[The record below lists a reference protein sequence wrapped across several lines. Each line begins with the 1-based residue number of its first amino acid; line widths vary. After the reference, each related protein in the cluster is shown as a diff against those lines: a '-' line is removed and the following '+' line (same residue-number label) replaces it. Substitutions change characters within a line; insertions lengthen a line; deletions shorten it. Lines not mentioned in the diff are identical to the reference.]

1 MVKAAKNIAVIGA
14 QWGDEGKGK
23 IVDYLSKKVDYVVR
37 FNGGNNAGHTVVNDL
52 GTFKMHLIPS
62 GVFYPHVTAIIGNGV
77 VIDPQILLSEIEEL
91 DRGGV
96 HLSNRLIISP
106 RAHVI
111 MPYHKILDGLYE
123 DHKGKKQTG
132 TLRKGISPCYADKVS
147 YMGIRIGD
155 LVNKK
160 IFKEKLLL
168 YLTIKNKII
177 QALGGKPLNSFDVY
191 TLYYN
196 FGKRLKPYIEDP
208 TPIFEK
214 VRNNGKRILYEGAH
228 GLLLDNDWGTYP
240 YVSASSVL
248 PGSIH
253 AASAG
258 DVSSLGR
265 VIGIVKAYTTRVG
278 GGPMPTELHN
288 GIGDKLQKI
297 GKEVGTTSGRTRR
310 CGWFDTEIV
319 RYSSAIGRFTEL
331 ILTKID
337 VLSTFK
343 TIKVCTGYTL
353 KSKKVSFGQL
363 HTDELFRV
371 KPIFRE
377 IEGWNSSLD
386 GIRSYKHLPRKCQQ
400 YISLIEKSVGIPI
413 TFASIGP
420 DRKALL
426 KKN

>member
-1 MVKAAKNIAVIGA
+1 MRNGHNHIAVVGA

-23 IVDYLSKKVDYVVR
+23 IVDYLAKDVDYVVR
-37 FNGGNNAGHTVVNDL
+37 YNGGNNAGHTVVNDL

-77 VIDPQILLSEIEEL
+77 VIDPETLFSEIKEL
-91 DRGGV
+91 RKGGIN
-96 HLSNRLIISP
+96 LRNRLIISP

-155 LVNKK
+155 LIKRG
-160 IFKEKLLL
+160 IFKEKLLM
-168 YLTIKNKII
+168 YLAIKNKII
-177 QALGGKPLNSFDVY
+177 IALGGKPLNFADVFD
-191 TLYYN
+191 TYN
-196 FGKRLKPYIEDP
+196 SYAKQLKPYIQDP

-214 VRNNGKRILYEGAH
+214 VRKNGKKILFEGAH

-240 YVSASSVL
+240 YVTASSVL

-258 DVSSLGR
+258 DVFSLGR
-265 VIGIVKAYTTRVG
+265 IVGIVKAYTTRVG

-288 GIGDKLQKI
+288 GIGEKLQQI
-297 GKEVGTTSGRTRR
+297 GREIGTTSGRKRR

-353 KSKKVSFGQL
+353 RNRAVSFGQL

-386 GIRSYKHLPRKCQQ
+386 GIRSYDDLPKQCKH
-400 YISLIEKSVGIPI
+400 YISVIEKSLGIPI
-413 TFASIGP
+413 TYASIGP